1 MGEILTT
8 KEMAKYLKL
17 HEITI
22 AKYAAEGVIP
32 AIRVGRVWRYDKD
45 EVDKWIRSG
54 LQRKKGKR
62 RR

>member
-32 AIRVGRVWRYDKD
+32 AMRIGRVWRFNKD

-54 LQRKKGKR
+54 AKQKWGKSKR
-62 RR
+62 